1 MLAYPA
7 CSKEPQM
14 QFSHQP
20 KWITRK
26 LQVYKIYKY
35 KLEKTIKPSPKGEK
49 LLKISGKENKFIYH
63 LYFSHYGHH
72 LRDLYY

>member
-49 LLKISGKENKFIYH
+49 LLKNSGKEYKM
-63 LYFSHYGHH
+63 LAQAGW
-72 LRDLYY
+72 